1 MDELKLETVT
11 MQQDPSFLINIIK
24 QYLELPQMPE
34 VKEKKNKNSEAKFL
48 SYFNGIKK
56 AEAKFLIKET
66 KFFVRNR
73 EMLRLRRTYIYAI
86 VRNIYLRIGE
96 NMANERLIRS
106 PRDIFYLEKNEITD
120 IIKRGKYTV
129 DEIRDRI
136 DLRKKEYKINDAKE
150 TYERIYFY
158 GDVKP
163 ENMVPIYSRQ
173 ETKTKTNSR
182 LLYGVAGGGDVVTGV
197 VKYVDSPEN
206 ANVRGYILMAKRT
219 DPGWTVLF
227 PMADAIIIERGS
239 ILSHSAVVARELGIT
254 LVAGVRGLT
263 QKVQDGDTVK
273 VDGKNGTIEII
284 RRRDDKAD

>member
-11 MQQDPSFLINIIK
+11 MQQDPSFFFNIIK

-136 DLRKKEYKINDAKE
+136 DLRKKEYKINDTKE
-150 TYERIYFY
+150 TYERMYFY